1 MYVVIE
7 VQIPT
12 EEDLTNSESVDFPS
26 ISISSMFDKMSPMI
40 QIPTSILINQ
50 IKVQG
55 YTTVMYTFSRNVI
68 VLFVAERRVAVV
80 NAVTRNV
87 HLPTDPGYGQ
97 SS

>member
-55 YTTVMYTFSRNVI
+55 YTTQRT
-68 VLFVAERRVAVV
+68 LLLE
-80 NAVTRNV
+80 
-87 HLPTDPGYGQ
+87 L
-97 SS
+97 